1 MSTTNLLI
9 DYIDAA
15 QSQKEVTANA
25 AFDVLDKATSEVAQI
40 SAAGSGTLTLT
51 DSQIQNAVL
60 ELSGSLTGNKSIVVP
75 TRDRVFAVYNA
86 TTGAFTLTVKTA
98 SGTGITIDQGT
109 RAFLYCNSTDVYQ
122 LTEGTQVYQTV
133 QVKTYAATTAI
144 NWSQGSYARI
154 TLTGNVTFTF
164 SGAVDGQRLV
174 LEIIQDATGS
184 RTITWPASVVFGSDV
199 TSYVPSTTGSLRDFV
214 GLLYNATSGKYYVVS
229 IARGY

>member
-1 MSTTNLLI
+1 MSTPNLLI
-9 DYIDAA
+9 DYIDVA

-40 SAAGSGTLTLT
+40 SAAGSGTLSLT
-51 DSQIQNAVL
+51 SSQYQNAVL

-86 TTGAFTLTVKTA
+86 TTGAFTLTEKTA
-98 SGTGITIDQGT
+98 SGTGVTIDQGT
-109 RAFLYCNSTDVYQ
+109 RALLYCNGTDVYQ
-122 LTEGTQVYQTV
+122 LTQGTQVYQTV

-164 SGAVDGQRLV
+164 SGAVDGQRLI
-174 LEIIQDATGS
+174 LEVIQDATGG
-184 RTITWPASVVFGSDV
+184 RTVTWPAAVVFGTDI
-199 TSYVPSTTGSLRDFV
+199 TSYVPSSTGLLRDFI
-214 GLLYNATSGKYYVVS
+214 GLVYNATTAKYYLVS
-229 IARGY
+229 VSRGY